1 MVRKMWVV
9 VLFVSALAIIWFVR
23 RVILLLFAAT
33 LIALIL
39 TSLANLLR
47 RVIPL
52 GRKTGLLAVLLIL
65 CGVMVGFGFLV
76 GPSVADQFVELAEQL
91 PKVFSDV
98 RDKLQAS
105 PFFQRVQA
113 LLPSLAPEG
122 SGGVGKVFSS
132 TFEAGSSFIFI
143 VFAALFLAATPDL
156 YIRMLIRLFPPKLRD
171 DIGDTVVRITRT
183 LKAWLLGQFVS
194 MAVVGLMTGV
204 ALAIAGIPFAIELGV
219 LAGLGEFIPFVGPVL
234 VSIPALLLG
243 LSEGTD
249 KFLIVVA
256 IVLGI
261 QMLEGN
267 VIMPIVQR
275 KAVELPP
282 VVTLTSMIVLGGAFG
297 LLGLFVAAPLVAVIL
312 VLIEEWYLKRYLRT
326 QDNLLE

>member
-1 MVRKMWVV
+1 V
-9 VLFVSALAIIWFVR
+9 
-23 RVILLLFAAT
+23 
-33 LIALIL
+33 
-39 TSLANLLR
+39 
-47 RVIPL
+47 
-52 GRKTGLLAVLLIL
+52 
-65 CGVMVGFGFLV
+65 VGFGFLV
-76 GPSVADQFVELAEQL
+76 GPSMAEKFVELAEQL
-91 PKVFSDV
+91 PKVFSEV

-105 PFFQRVQA
+105 PTLQRVEA
-113 LLPSLAPEG
+113 LLSSLAPEG

-156 YIRMLIRLFPPKLRD
+156 YIRMLVRLFPPKLRD
-171 DIGDTVVRITRT
+171 DIGDTVVRVTST

-204 ALAIAGIPFAIELGV
+204 AFAIAGIPFAIELGV

-261 QMLEGN
+261 QLLEGN

-312 VLIEEWYLKRYLRT
+312 VLIEEWYLKRYLHT